1 MKKRNRFAAAALAA
15 LLLAGSAPSA
25 LALDATPPMYQ
36 QFGYDSAEDF
46 TRSYLGNFVHFD
58 YDTASDMFRRY
69 VQQLHADPS
78 LGFSYF
84 GLEDMDT
91 LYRYIDYGQWKDM
104 DDYCRQAAREM
115 IQTADYRS
123 EQLAVQ
129 LNGQAVK
136 FPDAQP
142 EKANNRTM
150 VPFRAIAEAL
160 GAEVDYNAGA
170 ITAKKNGQT
179 LAFSLGGKQLTIT
192 DDSTGKVI
200 KTTAVDSAP
209 YKKKGR
215 TYVPVRFFAEGFGL
229 TVQWENSVQTA
240 VLYDRDALIADIDS
254 HFTVLNQW
262 LKAQPSYGQNAKAL
276 SSTINVSTDYTLYD
290 SIAGDKSYRASAKI
304 NALTDENAAEVHL
317 SADLSDLPSEYYP
330 NYSSIPFVT
339 DDSFEWSIFRTLRS
353 SDKSTLKNLQV
364 DLCGSDSGAGCFYMR
379 SPALSEMY
387 RGTEKD
393 RPEERTAMKNGAWVN
408 VATMDTVFGATDFA
422 ERWSELAQGK
432 VNTVGESIVINSEKN
447 TYGYEWSKLFADAYE
462 ECRNWEALAGDG
474 LFTRSGSR
482 YTANIDL
489 QDMLGSDPDTST
501 STIKYTLDTS
511 NGSISGSTSSS
522 YTNWYTQSI
531 TTIEFSGKLRSLSFM
546 RTEQVKNKS
555 KLVRRSTLTAS
566 PTDTAPAAT
575 PPKGS
580 KIILWDTEST
590 YYDEDGNEI
599 TDMSDFLSTF
609 L

>member
-36 QFGYDSAEDF
+36 QFGYDSAEEYMEQES
-46 TRSYLGNFVHFD
+46 SYGVFD
-58 YDTASDMFRRY
+58 YDTLSDHYRQHLDAIHKDPQIAVDYWGYDDLEGLSFGWDGDLEECYRDTARAMTEGDEYKLRC
-69 VQQLHADPS
+69 QLS
-78 LGFSYF
+78 
-84 GLEDMDT
+84 
-91 LYRYIDYGQWKDM
+91 
-104 DDYCRQAAREM
+104 
-115 IQTADYRS
+115 
-123 EQLAVQ
+123 VQ
-129 LNGQAVK
+129 LNGAYVH
-136 FPDAQP
+136 FADAQP
-142 EKANNRTM
+142 EKVNRRVM

-160 GAEVDYNAGA
+160 GAEVTYDAGA
-170 ITAKKNGQT
+170 ITAKKGGET
-179 LAFSLGGKQLTIT
+179 LSFALGGKQLTVT
-192 DDSTGKVI
+192 DSAGKTV
-200 KTTAVDSAP
+200 KTVQLDTAP
-209 YKKKGR
+209 YKKGGR
-215 TYVPVRFFAEGFGL
+215 TYVPVRFFAEAFGL
-229 TVQWENSVQTA
+229 TVQWDQDMQTA
-240 VLYDRDALIADIDS
+240 VLYDRAALVSDIDS
-254 HFTVLNQW
+254 KFTVLNKW
-262 LKAQPSYGQNAKAL
+262 IKAQPSYGQNAKAL

-462 ECRNWEALAGDG
+462 ECRNWEALAGDS

-482 YTANIDL
+482 YTANMDL
-489 QDMLGSDPDTST
+489 RDMLGSDPDTST

-531 TTIEFSGKLRSLSFM
+531 TTIEFSGKLRSLSFT

-555 KLVRRSTLTAS
+555 KLVRKSTLTAS
-566 PTDTAPAAT
+566 PTDTAPTAN

>member
-25 LALDATPPMYQ
+25 LALDTTPPMYQ
-36 QFGYDSAEDF
+36 QFGYDSAKEYMEQES
-46 TRSYLGNFVHFD
+46 SYGVFD
-58 YDTASDMFRRY
+58 YDTLSDHYRQHLDAVRSNPTLAVEYWGYDDLEGLSFGWDGDLEECYRDTARAMTEGDEYKLRC
-69 VQQLHADPS
+69 QLS
-78 LGFSYF
+78 
-84 GLEDMDT
+84 
-91 LYRYIDYGQWKDM
+91 
-104 DDYCRQAAREM
+104 
-115 IQTADYRS
+115 
-123 EQLAVQ
+123 VQ
-129 LNGQAVK
+129 LNGAYVH
-136 FPDAQP
+136 FADAQP
-142 EKANNRTM
+142 EKVNGRVM
-150 VPFRAIAEAL
+150 VPFRAIAEVL
-160 GAEVDYNAGA
+160 GAEVTYDAGA
-170 ITAKKNGQT
+170 ITAKKGGET
-179 LAFSLGGKQLTIT
+179 LSFALGGKQLTVT
-192 DDSTGKVI
+192 DSAGKTV
-200 KTTAVDSAP
+200 KTVQLDTAP
-209 YKKKGR
+209 YKKGGR
-215 TYVPVRFFAEGFGL
+215 TYVPVRFFAEAFGL
-229 TVQWENSVQTA
+229 TVQWDQDMQTA
-240 VLYDRDALIADIDS
+240 VLYDRAALVNDIDS
-254 HFTVLNQW
+254 KFTVLNKW
-262 LKAQPSYGQNAKAL
+262 IKAQPSYGQNAKAL

-462 ECRNWEALAGDG
+462 ECRNWEALAGDS

-531 TTIEFSGKLRSLSFM
+531 TTIEFSGKLRSLSFT